1 MIGNANGFCLRDLS
15 HLKDAYLIC
24 YILWTSWIT
33 SNNKLRWDILA
44 ARCHVLKKK
53 IIKLAV
59 LLELPE
65 LLTEFLFSSESP
77 VQCVSFWLKHITLIF
92 WPPESKVISTRKQK
106 IPKKKKKETKKKR
119 IGLTTLENYRMKKK
133 KGITIKKN
141 SHNQQWNSRR
151 YSGRKLSTIPF
162 FFTGLVLNQVHV

>member
-65 LLTEFLFSSESP
+65 LSTEFLFSSESP
-77 VQCVSFWLKHITLIF
+77 VQCVSFWLKHITLTF

-106 IPKKKKKETKKKR
+106 IPKKKKNWINNTGKLQDEKE
-119 IGLTTLENYRMKKK
+119 

-141 SHNQQWNSRR
+141 SHNQHWDSRR

-162 FFTGLVLNQVHV
+162 FFAGLVLNQVHV